1 MAFCC
6 IVSLSI
12 VLVVVDLYFV
22 CMKVPFEEVPELVAS
37 RRVFLLKGYA
47 YVAMNQVNINLIGC
61 PIYFNC
67 KIVVFSPCLLIINR
81 YLVVLGGIA
90 CCHSISQSL
99 VKGPRVD
106 EQVIFESL

>member
-1 MAFCC
+1 
-6 IVSLSI
+6 
-12 VLVVVDLYFV
+12 
-22 CMKVPFEEVPELVAS
+22 MKVPFEEVPELVAS

-47 YVAMNQVNINLIGC
+47 YVAMNQVNINLFGYL
-61 PIYFNC
+61 IYFNC
-67 KIVVFSPCLLIINR
+67 KIVVFSPFLLIINR

-106 EQVIFESL
+106 EQVIFEPL